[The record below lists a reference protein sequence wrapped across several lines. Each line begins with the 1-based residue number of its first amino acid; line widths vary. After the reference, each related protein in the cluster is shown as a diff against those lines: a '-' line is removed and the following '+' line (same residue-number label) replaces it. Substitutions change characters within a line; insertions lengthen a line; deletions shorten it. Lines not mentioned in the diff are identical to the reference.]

1 MKNKVL
7 NETPVRTSKNYGIN
21 NIEIKDFEEPV
32 IKEFKNI
39 KITDNENCVLNH
51 KEEVKLKFGLGEY
64 FLNQSNE
71 QSNVDLKIDID
82 KKLKEPIIIEY
93 NLDKSNNVLVDN
105 ININAKDNTKAN
117 IIVIYKSVD
126 EINGYHNGICS
137 AQIGANADIHVTIVN
152 LLNTKII
159 NLKHLILNITL
170 ILIAIPL
177 IEETRREINNS
188 INLRTIQPN
197 KKNIINKIKQNI
209 KNIEPIYRLTKNK
222 IKKIYTVMEL
232 KNYSYFANRTKK
244 QYKNKTTEFITLLL
258 SIIIFVLIIIY

>member
-1 MKNKVL
+1 M
-7 NETPVRTSKNYGIN
+7 
-21 NIEIKDFEEPV
+21 
-32 IKEFKNI
+32 
-39 KITDNENCVLNH
+39 
-51 KEEVKLKFGLGEY
+51 GLSY
-64 FLNQSNE
+64 
-71 QSNVDLKIDID
+71 
-82 KKLKEPIIIEY
+82 
-93 NLDKSNNVLVDN
+93 
-105 ININAKDNTKAN
+105 
-117 IIVIYKSVD
+117 
-126 EINGYHNGICS
+126 
-137 AQIGANADIHVTIVN
+137 

-159 NLKHLILNITL
+159 YLKYLILNITL

>member
-1 MKNKVL
+1 MLNNRYIYLGGYYNEESYIHKFNPSVKIIITLVL
-7 NETPVRTSKNYGIN
+7 IISLIISTSILDIIILNLFILVVL
-21 NIEIKDFEEPV
+21 FLS
-32 IKEFKNI
+32 
-39 KITDNENCVLNH
+39 KI
-51 KEEVKLKFGLGEY
+51 KLKTYIKTIFKYTIFIISLLLSRSVY
-64 FLNQSNE
+64 FSTYLL
-71 QSNVDLKIDID
+71 VKFIDLILILSILIKT
-82 KKLKEPIIIEY
+82 
-93 NLDKSNNVLVDN
+93 
-105 ININAKDNTKAN
+105 TKPL
-117 IIVIYKSVD
+117 
-126 EINGYHNGICS
+126 EINMGLSY
-137 AQIGANADIHVTIVN
+137 